1 MLSFKHGNGIS
12 MKSIS
17 QFNECKK
24 NEIAN
29 NELINLS
36 NRLEDLINSNAEN
49 EFNIK
54 NNTDFFIKL
63 DFKDNYLFDKI
74 EQIINSF
81 EETNIIVIDN
91 NIFISAN
98 EFKQNE
104 NPSTILFSY
113 YYDIYWF
120 LRNSLLREIYKYSL
134 KTFENTSNNSISF
147 DKIEFVPKDVPNKIK
162 HIKKF
167 EQSLM

>member
-1 MLSFKHGNGIS
+1 MLSFRHGNGIS

-17 QFNECKK
+17 EFKECKK

-36 NRLEDLINSNAEN
+36 NRLEDLINFNAEN

-91 NIFISAN
+91 NIFITAN

-162 HIKKF
+162 NIKKF